1 MGALA
6 TAERATG
13 CGDSDRDGRQAYD
26 LAVQGLGWDPARV
39 VVFGRSIGTGPAV
52 RLAAQAPFPARPRAR
67 GHRRREHVYPS
78 EYWARLHPAPPPE
91 TTAACWARLHPAPS
105 TPIPLHARSTA

>member
-52 RLAAQAPFPARPRAR
+52 RLAAQAPVSHVLLLSLQRHRALRP
-67 GHRRREHVYPS
+67 P
-78 EYWARLHPAPPPE
+78 
-91 TTAACWARLHPAPS
+91 
-105 TPIPLHARSTA
+105 RSPDTLPGLAQGT